1 MFKFTLEPFVV
12 EYVAT
17 LTIIDRIMKRMWFKI
32 ERSLRYD
39 PKKIVNQRNIEVNMS
54 GYEAEQDEI
63 LAALAN
69 SDFLEQVEDKDNTD
83 SGKDTVNLDKA
94 TVE

>member
-1 MFKFTLEPFVV
+1 
-12 EYVAT
+12 
-17 LTIIDRIMKRMWFKI
+17 
-32 ERSLRYD
+32 
-39 PKKIVNQRNIEVNMS
+39 MS